1 MNDMTEMLLGSLAI
15 VLGATALV
23 LGGHV
28 IREAWRDAFKEPLAQ
43 TSVAQ
48 ASSAEPDGLAG
59 MFTDVGWL
67 RLIAG
72 FEALKGTLALMAC
85 LGLFALLHR
94 DLRPVAAAL
103 IGHIGLQPGAH
114 YPALALHELDRL
126 AGADLRPLLLAA
138 AGYAALRFSE
148 AYGLWMQ
155 RPWGAR
161 LGAASG
167 ALYVPFELWHLVH
180 QPTLMTAAALVANIA
195 VVLFLLSRLVRSTA
209 AS

>member
-1 MNDMTEMLLGSLAI
+1 MSDMTEMLPGSLAI

-28 IREAWRDAFKEPLAQ
+28 MREAWRDAFKEPLAQ
-43 TSVAQ
+43 ASVSQ
-48 ASSAEPDGLAG
+48 ASSAEPDSLAR
-59 MFTDVGWL
+59 MFTDLGWL

-85 LGLFALLHR
+85 LGLFAFLHH
-94 DLRPVAAAL
+94 DLRLVATAL

-138 AGYAALRFSE
+138 AGYTVLRFSE

-155 RPWGAR
+155 RPWGAQ
-161 LGAASG
+161 LGASSG
-167 ALYVPFELWHLVH
+167 ALYVPFELWHLAH
-180 QPTLMTAAALVANIA
+180 QPKLITVAVLIANIA